1 MSTSFLTSASGNI
14 LAFDN
19 EEEDDEEE
27 EELDD
32 PSLLPWLDVPDVD
45 GPPEKKMLKA
55 LFNNVFTLKKI
66 WAACPYILSVSLIR
80 RTNEALKKIAPQ
92 KHH

>member
-19 EEEDDEEE
+19 EEDDDEEE

-45 GPPEKKMLKA
+45 GPPEKKK
-55 LFNNVFTLKKI
+55 VKGI
-66 WAACPYILSVSLIR
+66 V
-80 RTNEALKKIAPQ
+80 
-92 KHH
+92 